1 MAEIFDFLIMTGLFV
16 FPGVVGVLACL
27 YYRRESFRWLTR
39 WTIIVVVLILVC
51 QLILYDETR
60 NIFINDFLNFTFTKS
75 GMIAGLVTVLF
86 GGLVFLFGLEKK
98 KMSPQ
103 RWVIGTSIVSLGFS
117 NLAFFASNFLLRYI
131 ALELLGL
138 SVSLIVLF
146 KNFTWIEFKKART
159 VFLYLK
165 LGDLGMLIGI
175 LLLRIQTGTLKID
188 KALSVSGDIPPP
200 VMAWI
205 ICGFILAVLVKMGVW
220 PFYAWMRLG
229 EGSEKGGVTWLF
241 TILMPSLGMYLLYR
255 VTPLIAVDPL
265 LKNLVFWLGIILFLV
280 VILEEFLR
288 EKFLEKTPLV
298 LGSLLGALALVL
310 VSSGKSEVVLWSL
323 IIVTILRSCLELLP
337 ERNFWNNRVVFLLS
351 VLGGFVYLIIFLSVR
366 NNYSLEQ
373 LGMVFILILLMII
386 WANYKKPSMP
396 GVKELGLVPED
407 FQRSRKVE
415 SIVVGIYDKMG
426 PRFFQNGL
434 EVIAR
439 GAIKGFEGI
448 YWFIEIGI
456 LDFLTRWGKIIT
468 QTVYQVLENREI
480 NEMGAMDF
488 LMRWGNNFNRAVYQ
502 VLENRGIN
510 EMGTMDFLMRWGNS
524 FTLAVFQ
531 VFEKWGFI
539 EGENYLVR
547 TFLQGSKGLN
557 KLEKRDFRRNLLW
570 IPLMLFMIIL
580 FLVISPG
587 FG

>member
-51 QLILYDETR
+51 QLMLYDETR

-75 GMIAGLVTVLF
+75 GMIAGLVTVSV
-86 GGLVFLFGLEKK
+86 GGLVFLIGLEKK
-98 KMSPQ
+98 KILPR
-103 RWVIGTSIVSLGFS
+103 RWVIGTSIVSLSFS

-146 KNFTWIEFKKART
+146 RNFTWAGFRKART

-175 LLLRIQTGTLKID
+175 LLLQIHTGTLEID
-188 KALSVSGDIPPP
+188 KALSVRGDIPPP

-220 PFYAWMRLG
+220 PFYTWMKLG
-229 EGSEKGGVTWLF
+229 KGSEKRGVTWLF
-241 TILMPSLGMYLLYR
+241 TILMPSLGVYLLYR

-288 EKFLEKTPLV
+288 DKFLESSFV
-298 LGSLLGALALVL
+298 LGSLLGALALTL
-310 VSSGKSEVVLWSL
+310 ASSGRSEVVLWSL
-323 IIVTILRSCLELLP
+323 IIATILRACLELLP
-337 ERNFWNNRVVFLLS
+337 DRDFWNKRAVFLLS
-351 VLGGFVYLIIFLSVR
+351 VLSGFVYLIIFLSVR
-366 NNYSLEQ
+366 KNYSLEQ
-373 LGMVFILILLMII
+373 LGIIFILILLMII
-386 WANYKKPSMP
+386 WVYYKKLSWS
-396 GVKELGLVPED
+396 GSKGLDLVPED
-407 FQRSRKVE
+407 FQRSWKVE
-415 SIVVGIYDKMG
+415 SIVVGICDKIG
-426 PRFFQNGL
+426 PQFFQNCL
-434 EVIAR
+434 DVIAR
-439 GAIKGFEGI
+439 RAMKGFERI

-456 LDFLTRWGKIIT
+456 LDFLTRWGKIIN
-468 QTVYQVLENREI
+468 QTVYQVLENRGF

-488 LMRWGNNFNRAVYQ
+488 LMCWGKTSNR
-502 VLENRGIN
+502 
-510 EMGTMDFLMRWGNS
+510 
-524 FTLAVFQ
+524 AVFQ
-531 VFEKWGFI
+531 VFEKQGFI

-547 TFLQGSKGLN
+547 TFLQGSEGLN

-570 IPLMLFMIIL
+570 IPLMLLMVIL